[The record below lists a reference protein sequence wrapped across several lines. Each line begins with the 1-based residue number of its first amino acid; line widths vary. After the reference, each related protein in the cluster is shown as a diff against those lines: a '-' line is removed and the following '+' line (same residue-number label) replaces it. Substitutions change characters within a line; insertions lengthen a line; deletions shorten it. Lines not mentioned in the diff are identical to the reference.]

1 MENPHTPID
10 DGNMV
15 VIQTF
20 EDEIQE
26 ALAIGALNEAGIK
39 YVIRSFEDHAYDGL
53 FTLSRGHSQALVL
66 EDESVKAKEIVNA
79 ALSSSK
85 P

>member
-1 MENPHTPID
+1 MENPNAPID
-10 DGNMV
+10 EGKMV

-20 EDEIQE
+20 DDEIQE
-26 ALAIGALNEAGIK
+26 ALAIGALKDARMK

-53 FTLSRGHSQALVL
+53 FTLSRGHSQVLVL
-66 EDESVKAKEIVNA
+66 ESESEKAKRIIDV
-79 ALSSSK
+79 ALSSIR